1 MTSVGDVSNRVS
13 VSLLIELSAILF
25 PFNSLFFLGGVGT
38 VVFHFKRFSSI
49 LERISRHVCFC
60 FLFFVVFFFSKKTI
74 IFKSVFIGIKM
85 AMVKGTHKREKHRDS
100 KL

>member
-25 PFNSLFFLGGVGT
+25 PFNSLFFLGGIGI

-49 LERISRHVCFC
+49 LERISR
-60 FLFFVVFFFSKKTI
+60 LFFVFVFCFFQREDNYFQKC
-74 IFKSVFIGIKM
+74 VHR
-85 AMVKGTHKREKHRDS
+85 HKDGDGEGY
-100 KL
+100 LQT

>member
-13 VSLLIELSAILF
+13 VSLLIELSAILL
-25 PFNSLFFLGGVGT
+25 PFNSVFFLWGIGM

-60 FLFFVVFFFSKKTI
+60 FLLLFFSMKTI

-100 KL
+100 KLLH